1 MPANKQTACSTAPAR
16 WAAVE
21 EAQSFGRYICA
32 HAYTPEVIALAMH
45 GGVCTIEHGNLM
57 DEGAAGWWPTRAP
70 CWSATWWP

>member
-1 MPANKQTACSTAPAR
+1 VS
-16 WAAVE
+16 AAVE

-57 DEGAAGWWPTRAP
+57 DEGAAG
-70 CWSATWWP
+70 